1 MMKSRNHNSP
11 VKEDAAAMELA
22 NSESK
27 DMAQEEEADAVCA
40 LLRQVADR
48 DHSESASFAYPEEME
63 NADYVD
69 KEALHRIVEDLQFG
83 HDLRL

>member
-1 MMKSRNHNSP
+1 MKSRNQNSP
-11 VKEDAAAMELA
+11 IDAGAMELA
-22 NSESK
+22 NPEL
-27 DMAQEEEADAVCA
+27 DQVAPEQETDAVCA

-48 DHSESASFAYPEEME
+48 GHYASTNFAYPEEMDT
-63 NADYVD
+63 ADYVD